1 MTRMAK
7 SAWHILLLAVWI
19 NISETVRWVLF
30 SKPKFDAV
38 FQDHGQVMPD
48 QPINNILWMVW
59 GVIIACVVYFL
70 SAKFTVI
77 QTTFITWCAVCV
89 TVWIVMWNL
98 AVLPPGL
105 LLVAVPLSLFEI
117 YIAAL
122 IAQKLQPRPLMPAA

>member
-7 SAWHILLLAVWI
+7 SAWHILLLAFWI
-19 NISETVRWVLF
+19 NVSETVRWVLF

-38 FQDHGQVMPD
+38 FLDHGQVMPD

-70 SAKFTVI
+70 SAKFTAV
-77 QTTFITWCAVCV
+77 QTTLITWCAVCV

-105 LLVAVPLSLFEI
+105 LIVAVPLSLFEI

-122 IAQKLQPRPLMPAA
+122 IAQKLLPRPVLSAA

>member
-38 FQDHGQVMPD
+38 FHDHGQVMPD

-59 GVIIACVVYFL
+59 GVIIACIVYFL
-70 SAKFTVI
+70 SAKFTVVK
-77 QTTFITWCAVCV
+77 TTLITWCAVCV

-105 LLVAVPLSLFEI
+105 LIVAVPLSLFEI

-122 IAQKLQPRPLMPAA
+122 IAQKLQPRPVLSAA

>member
-38 FQDHGQVMPD
+38 FHDHGQVMPD

-59 GVIIACVVYFL
+59 GVIIAGIVYFL
-70 SAKFTVI
+70 SAKFTVVK
-77 QTTFITWCAVCV
+77 TTLTTWCAVCV

-105 LLVAVPLSLFEI
+105 LIVAVPLSLFEI

-122 IAQKLQPRPLMPAA
+122 IAQKLQPRPVLSAA